1 MFLYFTIFY
10 GVLLVASSHLCVEE
24 HSQDESLRH
33 CAAVHGERNT
43 KDSSRNR
50 PSNDLHETYSEGF
63 DPHEVPVSDKESE
76 KCESELSDGIKKIYI
91 AQKSMQEGG
100 DKLSDNITTVANT
113 LDNLETKVSA
123 EESKQPVDANRASCA
138 CEDTHSQNEKELECT
153 TQAFNTDSLRR
164 SHLTD
169 YGSGSSAMAVH
180 TSSSPNPNP
189 EPDMWN
195 EITERI
201 EALYDELKGPF
212 HLRI

>member
-10 GVLLVASSHLCVEE
+10 GVLLIASSHSCVEE

-43 KDSSRNR
+43 NDSSRNR

-100 DKLSDNITTVANT
+100 DKLSDNITTVAST
-113 LDNLETKVSA
+113 FDNLETKVSA
-123 EESKQPVDANRASCA
+123 
-138 CEDTHSQNEKELECT
+138 
-153 TQAFNTDSLRR
+153 
-164 SHLTD
+164 
-169 YGSGSSAMAVH
+169 
-180 TSSSPNPNP
+180 
-189 EPDMWN
+189 
-195 EITERI
+195 
-201 EALYDELKGPF
+201 
-212 HLRI
+212 